1 MPAGTLLSEFSPT
14 LALPPM
20 SDSDAPRPSRFRRA
34 LSAVGR
40 AALLPVRGAS
50 YVVRAGQAHQHFFL
64 PVLNGALGDQLAAR
78 FDPRAI
84 QMSFR
89 RGGQD
94 VAVADLR
101 LTGPRQKTVVYV
113 HGLMGDEL
121 IWQTGF
127 QDPPGTRRYG
137 PRLAEETHTRALYLR
152 FNSGLHLSENGREL
166 SRLLTALVET
176 HPDAIGELV
185 LVGHSMGGL
194 IIRSA
199 GHYASHAASLNEEL
213 RMRNEE
219 LPGGTSP
226 GSVPNSSF
234 LTPHSSLSSSEEL
247 PGDASPGSVPNSLF
261 LIPHSSL
268 SEAERAAP
276 WLAHL
281 RSVFLL
287 GTPNDGSWLE
297 QNSHFTARLLE
308 RINLFPTRFLSKALN
323 QRSNG
328 IKDLR
333 HSILVDEDWQ
343 DVHANDLTPPRTPV
357 PPLPGV
363 RYHILVGAWLRTSR
377 PAALREYF
385 GDGLV
390 GKGSAHGHTTF
401 GDEAALPAGAS
412 VRTAVFSQQHHG
424 GLLTHPEV
432 FQYLKQWA

>member
-1 MPAGTLLSEFSPT
+1 MSE
-14 LALPPM
+14 
-20 SDSDAPRPSRFRRA
+20 SDPNQPSRFRRA
-34 LSAVGR
+34 LGAVGR
-40 AALLPVRGAS
+40 AALLPVRGAG
-50 YVVRAGQAHQHFFL
+50 YLVRSGKAHQHFFL

-78 FDPRAI
+78 YDPRVI
-84 QMSFR
+84 KMSFR
-89 RGGQD
+89 RGGHD

-101 LTGPRQKTVVYV
+101 LSEPLQKTVLFM

-127 QDPPGTRRYG
+127 QDAPGSRRYG
-137 PRLAEETHTRALYLR
+137 PRLAEETHVRALYVR

-166 SRLLTALVET
+166 NRLLTELVNT
-176 HPDAIGELV
+176 YPDAIGELV

-199 GHYASHAASLNEEL
+199 GYYASQAAPLNEEL
-213 RMRNEE
+213 GMRSEEWNEGE
-219 LPGGTSP
+219 EEEVGKNENSADNP
-226 GSVPNSSF
+226 SSF
-234 LTPHSSLSSSEEL
+234 
-247 PGDASPGSVPNSLF
+247 
-261 LIPHSSL
+261 IPHSSL
-268 SEAERAAP
+268 NQAP

-281 RSVFLL
+281 RSVFLI

-297 QNSHFTARLLE
+297 QNSHLTARLLE

-328 IKDLR
+328 IKDMR
-333 HSILVDEDWQ
+333 FSILVDEDWQ
-343 DVHANDLTPPRTPV
+343 DAHANDLTPPRTPV

-363 RYHILVGAWLRTSR
+363 QYHILMGAWLRATR
-377 PAALREYF
+377 PSALREYF

-390 GKGSAHGHTTF
+390 GQDSARGHATF
-401 GDEAALPAGAS
+401 GDEAALPTGAK

>member
-1 MPAGTLLSEFSPT
+1 
-14 LALPPM
+14 M
-20 SDSDAPRPSRFRRA
+20 SDSAPKPPSRLRRA
-34 LSAVGR
+34 LGAVGR
-40 AALLPVRGAS
+40 AALLPVQGAS
-50 YVVRAGQAHQHFFL
+50 YLVRVGQAHQHFFL

-84 QMSFR
+84 HMSFR
-89 RGGQD
+89 RGGHD
-94 VAVADLR
+94 VAVADLG
-101 LTGPRQKTVVYV
+101 LTEPRQKTVIYI

-127 QDPPGTRRYG
+127 GDAPGSRRYG

-166 SRLLTALVET
+166 HRLLTELVET
-176 HPDAIGELV
+176 WPDAIGELV

-199 GHYASHAASLNEEL
+199 GHYGRELIINNEA
-213 RMRNEE
+213 
-219 LPGGTSP
+219 
-226 GSVPNSSF
+226 
-234 LTPHSSLSSSEEL
+234 LSSESAPELADESEQF
-247 PGDASPGSVPNSLF
+247 SIVNSQL
-261 LIPHSSL
+261 LIQNQ
-268 SEAERAAP
+268 AP
-276 WLAHL
+276 WLSHL
-281 RSVFLL
+281 RSVFLI

-333 HSILVDEDWQ
+333 YSILVDEDWQ
-343 DVHANDLTPPRTPV
+343 DAHANDLTPPRTPV

-363 RYHILVGAWLRTSR
+363 QYHILMGSWLRATR
-377 PAALREYF
+377 PSALREYF

-390 GKGSAHGHTTF
+390 GHSSARGHATF

-412 VRTAVFSQQHHG
+412 VRTSVFSQQHHG

>member
-1 MPAGTLLSEFSPT
+1 
-14 LALPPM
+14 M
-20 SDSDAPRPSRFRRA
+20 SDSAPKPPSRFRLA
-34 LSAVGR
+34 LGAVGR

-50 YVVRAGQAHQHFFL
+50 YLVRAGQAHQHFFL
-64 PVLNGALGDQLAAR
+64 PVLNGALGDQLAAC

-84 QMSFR
+84 RMSFR
-89 RGGQD
+89 RGGHD
-94 VAVADLR
+94 VAVADLG
-101 LTGPRQKTVVYV
+101 LTEPRQKTVVYL

-127 QDPPGTRRYG
+127 QDASGSRRCG
-137 PRLAEETHTRALYLR
+137 PRLAEETHSRALYLR

-166 SRLLTALVET
+166 NHLLTELVT
-176 HPDAIGELV
+176 TWPDAIGELV

-194 IIRSA
+194 LIRSA
-199 GHYASHAASLNEEL
+199 GYYGSQLKAKSKEL
-213 RMRNEE
+213 RVATTVSAVAEE
-219 LPGGTSP
+219 KQL
-226 GSVPNSSF
+226 
-234 LTPHSSLSSSEEL
+234 LTPNFQLSTQQ
-247 PGDASPGSVPNSLF
+247 
-261 LIPHSSL
+261 
-268 SEAERAAP
+268 AP

-281 RSVFLL
+281 RSVFLI

-333 HSILVDEDWQ
+333 YSILVDEDWQ
-343 DVHANDLTPPRTPV
+343 NAHADDLTPPRTPV

-363 RYHILVGAWLRTSR
+363 QYHILMGSWLRATR
-377 PAALREYF
+377 PSALREYF

-390 GKGSAHGHTTF
+390 GHGSARGHATF
-401 GDEAALPAGAS
+401 GDEAALPAGS
-412 VRTAVFSQQHHG
+412 GVRTVVFNQEHHS

>member
-1 MPAGTLLSEFSPT
+1 MAD
-14 LALPPM
+14 
-20 SDSDAPRPSRFRRA
+20 SDSNPPSRFRRA
-34 LSAVGR
+34 LGAVGR
-40 AALLPVRGAS
+40 AALLPVRGAG
-50 YVVRAGQAHQHFFL
+50 YLVRSGQAHQHFFL

-78 FDPRAI
+78 FDKRAI
-84 QMSFR
+84 RMSFR
-89 RGGQD
+89 RGGHD

-101 LTGPRQKTVVYV
+101 LSEPRQKTVVFV

-127 QDPPGTRRYG
+127 QDAPGSRRYG
-137 PRLAEETHTRALYLR
+137 PRLAEETHCRALYLR
-152 FNSGLHLSENGREL
+152 YNSGLHLSENGREL
-166 SRLLTALVET
+166 SRLLTELVT
-176 HPDAIGELV
+176 TYPDAIGELV

-199 GHYASHAASLNEEL
+199 GYYAGQEGRRAGGYGGEKTSENQEAEQPTPLILPHSFPHT
-213 RMRNEE
+213 
-219 LPGGTSP
+219 LPG
-226 GSVPNSSF
+226 
-234 LTPHSSLSSSEEL
+234 
-247 PGDASPGSVPNSLF
+247 
-261 LIPHSSL
+261 
-268 SEAERAAP
+268 AP

-297 QNSHFTARLLE
+297 QNSHLTARLLE

-333 HSILVDEDWQ
+333 YSILVDEDWQ
-343 DVHANDLTPPRTPV
+343 DAHANDLTPPRTPV

-363 RYHILVGAWLRTSR
+363 HYHILMGSWLRTTR

-390 GKGSAHGHTTF
+390 GHGSARGPATF
-401 GDEAALPAGAS
+401 GDEAALPDGAN

>member
-1 MPAGTLLSEFSPT
+1 
-14 LALPPM
+14 M
-20 SDSDAPRPSRFRRA
+20 SDSDPKPPSRFRRA
-34 LSAVGR
+34 LEAVGR

-50 YVVRAGQAHQHFFL
+50 YVVRVGQAHQHFFL

-84 QMSFR
+84 RMSFR
-89 RGGQD
+89 RGVQD

-101 LTGPRQKTVVYV
+101 LNEPRQKTVVYV

-127 QDPPGTRRYG
+127 QDPSGRRRYG
-137 PRLAEETHTRALYLR
+137 PRLAEETHSRALYLR

-166 SRLLTALVET
+166 NLLLTELVET
-176 HPDAIGELV
+176 YPDAVGELV

-199 GHYASHAASLNEEL
+199 GYYGNQFKVE
-213 RMRNEE
+213 
-219 LPGGTSP
+219 
-226 GSVPNSSF
+226 
-234 LTPHSSLSSSEEL
+234 SEEL
-247 PGDASPGSVPNSLF
+247 SVDAAKSAVSEKSQL
-261 LIPHSSL
+261 LIPHAPL
-268 SEAERAAP
+268 LTEKAP
-276 WLAHL
+276 WLTYL
-281 RSVFLL
+281 RSVFLI

-308 RINLFPTRFLSKALN
+308 RINLFPTRFLSQALN

-328 IKDLR
+328 IKDMR
-333 HSILVDEDWQ
+333 YSVLVDEDWQ
-343 DVHANDLTPPRTPV
+343 DAHANDLTPPRTPV

-363 RYHILVGAWLRTSR
+363 QYHILMGSWLRATR
-377 PAALREYF
+377 PSALREYF

-390 GKGSAHGHTTF
+390 GHGSARGYTTF

-412 VRTAVFSQQHHG
+412 VRTAVFNQQHHG
-424 GLLTHPEV
+424 GLLTHPEI
-432 FQYLKQWA
+432 FQYLKQWT

>member
-1 MPAGTLLSEFSPT
+1 VDFVRKVNPKPTVALLSGTSTFFFS
-14 LALPPM
+14 LSMPP
-20 SDSDAPRPSRFRRA
+20 SDPNQPSRFRRV
-34 LSAVGR
+34 LGAVGR
-40 AALLPVRGAS
+40 AALLPVRGAG
-50 YVVRAGQAHQHFFL
+50 YLVRSGKAHQHFFL

-78 FDPRAI
+78 FDRRAI
-84 QMSFR
+84 RMSFR
-89 RGGQD
+89 RGGHD
-94 VAVADLR
+94 VPVKDLR
-101 LTGPRQKTVVYV
+101 LSEARQKTVVFV

-127 QDPPGTRRYG
+127 QDEPGNRRYG
-137 PRLAEETHTRALYLR
+137 PRLAEEAHLRALYVR

-166 SRLLTALVET
+166 SRLLTELVET
-176 HPDAIGELV
+176 YPNAIGELV

-199 GHYASHAASLNEEL
+199 GHYAGGAKEL
-213 RMRNEE
+213 K
-219 LPGGTSP
+219 
-226 GSVPNSSF
+226 VK
-234 LTPHSSLSSSEEL
+234 SEEL
-247 PGDASPGSVPNSLF
+247 KTEADTIEANIPLLTFNSKL
-261 LIPHSSL
+261 LTKK
-268 SEAERAAP
+268 AP

-281 RSVFLL
+281 RSIFLI

-328 IKDLR
+328 IKDMR
-333 HSILVDEDWQ
+333 YSILVDEDWQ
-343 DVHANDLTPPRTPV
+343 DAHANDLTPPRTPV

-363 RYHILVGAWLRTSR
+363 RYHILMGAWLRATR
-377 PAALREYF
+377 PSALREYF

-390 GKGSAHGHTTF
+390 GQGSARGHATF
-401 GDEAALPAGAS
+401 GDEAALPAGAN

>member
-1 MPAGTLLSEFSPT
+1 
-14 LALPPM
+14 
-20 SDSDAPRPSRFRRA
+20 
-34 LSAVGR
+34 
-40 AALLPVRGAS
+40 LPVRGAG

-94 VAVADLR
+94 VPVAELR
-101 LTGPRQKTVVYV
+101 LTEPRQKTVVYV

-127 QDPPGTRRYG
+127 QDPPGSRRYG
-137 PRLAEETHTRALYLR
+137 PRLAEETHSRALYLR

-166 SRLLTALVET
+166 NRLLTQLVET
-176 HPDAIGELV
+176 YPDAIGELV

-199 GHYASHAASLNEEL
+199 GHYASLNEEL
-213 RMRNEE
+213 RMRNEKLGE
-219 LPGGTSP
+219 ESESKENSP
-226 GSVPNSSF
+226 FLILNSS
-234 LTPHSSLSSSEEL
+234 LET
-247 PGDASPGSVPNSLF
+247 
-261 LIPHSSL
+261 
-268 SEAERAAP
+268 AP

-281 RSVFLL
+281 RSVFLI

-333 HSILVDEDWQ
+333 YSILVDEDWQ
-343 DVHANDLTPPRTPV
+343 DAHANDLTPPRTAV

-363 RYHILVGAWLRTSR
+363 HYHILVGAWLRTSR

-390 GKGSAHGHTTF
+390 GKRSAHGHTTF
-401 GDEAALPAGAS
+401 GDEAGLPAGVS

-432 FQYLKQWA
+432 FQYLKHWA

>member
-1 MPAGTLLSEFSPT
+1 MLMPEPDPSQ
-14 LALPPM
+14 
-20 SDSDAPRPSRFRRA
+20 PSRFRRTLGA
-34 LSAVGR
+34 LGR
-40 AALLPVRGAS
+40 AALVPVRGAA
-50 YVVRAGQAHQHFFL
+50 YVVRAGRAHQHFFL
-64 PVLNGALGDQLAAR
+64 PVLNGALGDQLTAR
-78 FDPRAI
+78 HDPRAI
-84 QMSFR
+84 QLSFR

-101 LTGPRQKTVVYV
+101 LSEPHQKTLVFV

-121 IWQTGF
+121 IWQSGF
-127 QDPPGTRRYG
+127 QDAPGTRRYG
-137 PRLAEETHTRALYLR
+137 PRLAEELRARALYVR
-152 FNSGLHLSENGREL
+152 YNSGLHLSENGRAL
-166 SRLLTALVET
+166 SILLTELVAT
-176 HPDAIGELV
+176 YPDAVGELV

-199 GHYASHAASLNEEL
+199 GHYASLREEL
-213 RMRNEE
+213 EIKNDGLKISSDPAAPMTPAPDEE
-219 LPGGTSP
+219 ILIF
-226 GSVPNSSF
+226 NSQ
-234 LTPHSSLSSSEEL
+234 
-247 PGDASPGSVPNSLF
+247 F
-261 LIPHSSL
+261 LINK
-268 SEAERAAP
+268 AP

-281 RSVFLL
+281 RAIFLL

-333 HSILVDEDWQ
+333 FSILVDEDWQ
-343 DVHANDLTPPRTPV
+343 DAHANDFLPPRTPV

-363 RYHILVGAWLRTSR
+363 QYHILMGAWLRSSR

-390 GKGSAHGHTTF
+390 GQGSARGHATF

-412 VRTAVFSQQHHG
+412 VRTAVFGQQHHG

>member
-1 MPAGTLLSEFSPT
+1 
-14 LALPPM
+14 M
-20 SDSDAPRPSRFRRA
+20 SDSDPKPPSRFRRA
-34 LSAVGR
+34 LGAVGR

-50 YVVRAGQAHQHFFL
+50 YVVRVGQAHQHFFL

-84 QMSFR
+84 RMSFR

-94 VAVADLR
+94 VAVADLH
-101 LTGPRQKTVVYV
+101 LIEPRQKTVVYI

-127 QDPPGTRRYG
+127 QDPNGSRRYG
-137 PRLAEETHTRALYLR
+137 PRLAEETHSRALYLR

-166 SRLLTALVET
+166 NRLLTELVNT
-176 HPDAIGELV
+176 WPDAIGELV

-199 GHYASHAASLNEEL
+199 GYYGSELKVKSEEL
-213 RMRNEE
+213 RVVTDEST
-219 LPGGTSP
+219 PTSDQNQILTH
-226 GSVPNSSF
+226 NS
-234 LTPHSSLSSSEEL
+234 
-247 PGDASPGSVPNSLF
+247 
-261 LIPHSSL
+261 
-268 SEAERAAP
+268 P

-281 RSVFLL
+281 RSIFLI

-328 IKDLR
+328 IKDMR
-333 HSILVDEDWQ
+333 YSILVDEDWQ
-343 DVHANDLTPPRTPV
+343 NAHANDLTPPRTPV

-363 RYHILVGAWLRTSR
+363 QYHILMGSWLRTTR
-377 PAALREYF
+377 PSALREYF

-390 GKGSAHGHTTF
+390 GHGSARGQATF
-401 GDEAALPAGAS
+401 GDEAAMPAGAS
-412 VRTAVFSQQHHG
+412 VRTAVFNQEHHG

-432 FQYLKQWA
+432 FQHLKHWA

>member
-1 MPAGTLLSEFSPT
+1 MTESEPNQ
-14 LALPPM
+14 
-20 SDSDAPRPSRFRRA
+20 PSRFRRV
-34 LSAVGR
+34 LGAVGR
-40 AALLPVRGAS
+40 AALLPVRGAG
-50 YVVRAGQAHQHFFL
+50 YLVRSGRAHQHFFL

-84 QMSFR
+84 HMSFR

-94 VAVADLR
+94 VAVADLQ
-101 LTGPRQKTVVYV
+101 LHEPHQKTVVFV

-127 QDPPGTRRYG
+127 QDEPGSRRYG
-137 PRLAEETHTRALYLR
+137 LRLAEECHLRALYIR

-166 SRLLTALVET
+166 SRLLTELVLT
-176 HPDAIGELV
+176 YPDAVGELV

-199 GHYASHAASLNEEL
+199 GYYGNQLIINNEEL
-213 RMRNEE
+213 LIINK
-219 LPGGTSP
+219 
-226 GSVPNSSF
+226 
-234 LTPHSSLSSSEEL
+234 SSSDPKFEDQL
-247 PGDASPGSVPNSLF
+247 LITNSQL
-261 LIPHSSL
+261 LINK
-268 SEAERAAP
+268 AP

-297 QNSHFTARLLE
+297 QNSHLTARLLE

-323 QRSNG
+323 KRSNG
-328 IKDLR
+328 IKDMR
-333 HSILVDEDWQ
+333 YSILVDEDWQ
-343 DVHANDLTPPRTPV
+343 DAHADDLTPPRTPV

-363 RYHILVGAWLRTSR
+363 QYHILMGAWLRTTR

-390 GKGSAHGHTTF
+390 GQGSARGHTVF
-401 GDEAALPAGAS
+401 GNEADLPAGAS

-432 FQYLKQWA
+432 FQYLKQWV